1 MKSTRAPVLVAIVV
15 LSLCAIPLSAGGVAA
30 DSVALSDSGVA
41 DRATDTASASAID
54 GAVMPSTQAQE
65 QERPDD
71 PSTEET
77 IGYVE
82 GYWYDD
88 DLPVDDRDDTVVEDD
103 ELDAVVSRSMAR
115 VEMLRELTF
124 DGTAS
129 VELIDREAFQD
140 DHDDMLGALGPDE
153 RIQQNVN
160 YEALFMV
167 DRETDALDTV
177 ETLYGG
183 AVEGYYDPRTEQV
196 VVVSDGTDGT
206 ELDEVVLGH
215 ELLHALQDQQFG
227 LANYDAETIDGDAAE
242 NGLIEGDAVTVE
254 TAYEERCQA
263 DWDCLLPDGPA
274 PDVPADINWGLYFT
288 LFQPYDDG
296 PDYVDHLREQGGWDA
311 VDDAYDDPPTTTSET
326 IRPGED
332 REPVSVDVADRSGN
346 DWEPLEIDGEPA
358 TETVGEAGM
367 ASMFADGVLEE
378 DRPSVIDREAF
389 LDVSLTGEIEEID
402 YDQPPTDGWAGDEL
416 SVYVSD
422 DATATT
428 EPTAAAADAGY
439 VWETEW
445 ISPDDAQ
452 QFAEGYVQ
460 LLDVHGSDPVADRQD
475 TYEIDD
481 DYPGAYYIDVDGETV
496 TIVNAPSVDA
506 LDQVAD
512 GAAPSGAD
520 SLDDADGESE
530 TDGDEETTGDGEANA
545 TGDDEANATGDDDAD
560 TIAGFG
566 LVAGVF
572 SLALAVLAVR
582 VGRQR
587 G

>member
-1 MKSTRAPVLVAIVV
+1 MKSTRVAVLVAIVV
-15 LSLCAIPLSAGGVAA
+15 LSLCAVPLSAGGATA
-30 DSVALSDSGVA
+30 DALSDSGVA
-41 DRATDTASASAID
+41 DRATSTAPASAID
-54 GAVMPSTQAQE
+54 GATTSSLQAQE
-65 QERPDD
+65 QERPAD

-88 DLPVDDRDDTVVEDD
+88 DLPVDDRDDAVVEDD
-103 ELDAVVSRSMAR
+103 ELDAVVYRSMAR

-124 DGTAS
+124 DETAS
-129 VELIDREAFQD
+129 VELIDREAFQNDND
-140 DHDDMLGALGPDE
+140 DLFEALGPDE

-167 DRETDALDTV
+167 DRETDALDAT

-227 LANYDAETIDGDAAE
+227 LTNYDAETIDGETAE

-254 TAYEERCQA
+254 TAYEERCEVE
-263 DWDCLLPDGPA
+263 WDCLLPDEPASDGPT
-274 PDVPADINWGLYFT
+274 DLNWGIYFT

-296 PDYVDHLREQGGWDA
+296 PDYVDHLREQGGWAA
-311 VDDAYDDPPTTTSET
+311 VDDAYDDPPASTSET

-332 REPVSVDVADRSGN
+332 REPVSIDVPDRSSD
-346 DWEPLEIDGEPA
+346 DWEPLEIDDEPA

-367 ASMFADGVLEE
+367 ASMFADGVLED

-389 LDVSLTGEIEEID
+389 LDVNFAGGLEEID

-422 DATATT
+422 DATATA
-428 EPTAAAADAGY
+428 EPTAVADDAGY

-445 ISPDDAQ
+445 VSTDDAQ
-452 QFAEGYVQ
+452 QFAEGYLQ
-460 LLDVHGSDPVADRQD
+460 LLANHGAEPVEDRQD

-481 DYPGAYYIDVDGETV
+481 DFPGGYYIDVDGETV
-496 TIVNAPSVDA
+496 TIVNAPSVDE
-506 LDQVAD
+506 LDQVAN

-520 SLDDADGESE
+520 SLDAADGGE
-530 TDGDEETTGDGEANA
+530 DDTGDGTENTA
-545 TGDDEANATGDDDAD
+545 GDDDGAD

-566 LVAGVF
+566 LATGLF
-572 SLALAVLAVR
+572 SLVLAVLAVR
-582 VGRQR
+582 LSRRHG
-587 G
+587 